1 MTGEL
6 FPNQKEGAGQYSTGL
21 GRLGQRANKRNY
33 TALGEEWRL
42 AGSQPRSRTGSMRP
56 RSLVHPLPLSHS
68 SWNPCVPA
76 VNGLIEGSD
85 HVLQAPEPH
94 TPPLT
99 FSVKPP
105 HEDLPGKH
113 SRESPTETHTVP
125 RRATITAYLVLLFQ
139 VHGPRVLQ
147 ACPEDGGHP
156 RKEGSSATCTN
167 PSDSVTVTVTSG
179 GKRRKRFHG
188 AVSVKHKRI
197 TSTVEQDMEEMV
209 P

>member
-1 MTGEL
+1 
-6 FPNQKEGAGQYSTGL
+6 
-21 GRLGQRANKRNY
+21 
-33 TALGEEWRL
+33 
-42 AGSQPRSRTGSMRP
+42 MRP

-68 SWNPCVPA
+68 SRNLCVPA
-76 VNGLIEGSD
+76 VSGLVEGSD

-125 RRATITAYLVLLFQ
+125 RRATITAYLGLLFQ
-139 VHGPRVLQ
+139 VHGPKVLQ
-147 ACPEDGGHP
+147 ACPEEGGHP

-179 GKRRKRFHG
+179 GKKKKEVPWGCFCETQEDHLNSRAGHG
-188 AVSVKHKRI
+188 ADGALTAGPQPVLAAGSFVKSGGRQLQRGCWRAVSYLF
-197 TSTVEQDMEEMV
+197 
-209 P
+209 